1 MAKYKF
7 YQDLK
12 IKVWQRNSFVVEGSS
27 KEEAIEKAKKFKDHE
42 IFETLDGWESEI
54 IPDTQVTLEPCE
66 NEGKATIQVW
76 DVETSR
82 MVASNRLRDTDFM
95 ERYYNW
101 AEIGRNLRKSCIDY
115 IRGVLKGLDGEMI
128 VLDPKSM
135 DEEMQDEFQ
144 AVTVPY
150 DGGNHPEYNSNCFS
164 QVNAA
169 YLKGNDIYLDID
181 ETDEYSIDNIDIQ
194 DIENIAELVKSIID
208 FKNRGYGKMI

>member
-12 IKVWQRNSFVVEGSS
+12 IKVWQRNTFVVEGSS

-66 NEGKATIQVW
+66 NEGNATIQVW

-82 MVASNRLRDTDFM
+82 IVASNRLRDTDFM
-95 ERYYNW
+95 ERYHNW

-115 IRGVLKGLDGEMI
+115 IRWVLKGLGGEMI

-164 QVNAA
+164 QVNAV

-194 DIENIAELVKSIID
+194 DVENIAELVKSIID
-208 FKNRGYGKMI
+208 FQNKG

>member
-66 NEGKATIQVW
+66 NEGNATIHVW

-82 MVASNRLRDTDFM
+82 IVASNRLRDTDFM
-95 ERYYNW
+95 ERYHNW

-115 IRGVLKGLDGEMI
+115 IRWVLKGLDGEMI

-194 DIENIAELVKSIID
+194 DVENIAELVKSIID
-208 FKNRGYGKMI
+208 FQNKE

>member
-12 IKVWQRNSFVVEGSS
+12 IKVWQRNTFVVEGSS

-66 NEGKATIQVW
+66 NEGNATIQVW

-82 MVASNRLRDTDFM
+82 IVASNRLRDTDFM
-95 ERYYNW
+95 ERYHNW
-101 AEIGRNLRKSCIDY
+101 AEIGRNLRKSCIEY

-194 DIENIAELVKSIID
+194 DVENIAELVKSIID
-208 FKNRGYGKMI
+208 FQNKE

>member
-12 IKVWQRNSFVVEGSS
+12 IKVWQRNTFVVEGSS

-66 NEGKATIQVW
+66 NEGNATIQVW

-82 MVASNRLRDTDFM
+82 IVASNRLRDTDFM
-95 ERYYNW
+95 ERYHKW

-115 IRGVLKGLDGEMI
+115 IRWVLKGLDGEMI

-194 DIENIAELVKSIID
+194 DVENIAELVKSIID
-208 FKNRGYGKMI
+208 FQNKE

>member
-12 IKVWQRNSFVVEGSS
+12 IKVWQRNTFVVEGSS

-66 NEGKATIQVW
+66 NEGNATIQVW

-95 ERYYNW
+95 ERYHNW

-115 IRGVLKGLDGEMI
+115 IRWVLKGLDGEMI

-181 ETDEYSIDNIDIQ
+181 ETDEYSIDNIGIQ
-194 DIENIAELVKSIID
+194 DVENIAELVKSIID
-208 FKNRGYGKMI
+208 FQNKE

>member
-12 IKVWQRNSFVVEGSS
+12 IKVWQRNTFVVEGSS

-66 NEGKATIQVW
+66 NEGNATIQVW

-82 MVASNRLRDTDFM
+82 IVASNRLRDTDFM
-95 ERYYNW
+95 ERYHNW

-144 AVTVPY
+144 AVTVHY

-194 DIENIAELVKSIID
+194 DVENIAELVKSIID
-208 FKNRGYGKMI
+208 FQNKE

>member
-12 IKVWQRNSFVVEGSS
+12 IKVWQRNTFVVEGSS

-95 ERYYNW
+95 ERYHNW
-101 AEIGRNLRKSCIDY
+101 AEIGRNLRKSCIEY

-208 FKNRGYGKMI
+208 FQNKG

>member
-12 IKVWQRNSFVVEGSS
+12 IKVWQRNTFVVEGSS

-66 NEGKATIQVW
+66 NEGNATIQVW

-82 MVASNRLRDTDFM
+82 IVASNRLRDTDFM
-95 ERYYNW
+95 ERYHNW

-115 IRGVLKGLDGEMI
+115 IRWVLKGLDGEMI
-128 VLDPKSM
+128 VLDPNSM

-194 DIENIAELVKSIID
+194 DVENIAELVKSIIE
-208 FKNRGYGKMI
+208 FQNKE

>member
-27 KEEAIEKAKKFKDHE
+27 KEEAIEKAKKFQDHE

-66 NEGKATIQVW
+66 NEGNATIQVW

-82 MVASNRLRDTDFM
+82 IVASNRLRDTDFM
-95 ERYYNW
+95 ERYHNW

-115 IRGVLKGLDGEMI
+115 IRWVLKGLDGEMI

-194 DIENIAELVKSIID
+194 DVENIAELVKSIID
-208 FKNRGYGKMI
+208 FQNKE

>member
-27 KEEAIEKAKKFKDHE
+27 KEEAIEKAKKFQDHE

-66 NEGKATIQVW
+66 NEGNATIQVW

-82 MVASNRLRDTDFM
+82 IVASNRLRDTDFM
-95 ERYYNW
+95 ERYHNW

-194 DIENIAELVKSIID
+194 DVENIAELVKSIID
-208 FKNRGYGKMI
+208 FQNKE

>member
-66 NEGKATIQVW
+66 NEGNATIQVW

-95 ERYYNW
+95 ERYHNW

-115 IRGVLKGLDGEMI
+115 IRWVLKGLDGEMI

-181 ETDEYSIDNIDIQ
+181 ETDEYSIDNIGIQ
-194 DIENIAELVKSIID
+194 DVENIAELVKSIID
-208 FKNRGYGKMI
+208 FQNKE

>member
-12 IKVWQRNSFVVEGSS
+12 IKVWQRNYFVVESSS
-27 KEEAIEKAKKFKDHE
+27 KDEAIEQAKKFQNHE

-66 NEGKATIQVW
+66 NEGNATIQVW

-95 ERYYNW
+95 ERYHNW

-115 IRGVLKGLDGEMI
+115 IRWVLKGLDGEMI

-194 DIENIAELVKSIID
+194 DVENIAELVKSIID
-208 FKNRGYGKMI
+208 FQNKE

>member
-12 IKVWQRNSFVVEGSS
+12 IKVWQRNTFVVEGSS

-66 NEGKATIQVW
+66 NEGNATIQVW

-82 MVASNRLRDTDFM
+82 IVASNRLRDTDFM
-95 ERYYNW
+95 ERYHNW

-169 YLKGNDIYLDID
+169 YLKGNDIYLNID

-194 DIENIAELVKSIID
+194 DVENIAELVKSIID
-208 FKNRGYGKMI
+208 FQNKE

>member
-12 IKVWQRNSFVVEGSS
+12 IKVWQRNTFVVEGSS

-66 NEGKATIQVW
+66 NEGNATIQVW

-95 ERYYNW
+95 ERYHNW

-115 IRGVLKGLDGEMI
+115 IRWVLKGLDGEMI

-164 QVNAA
+164 QVNAV

-194 DIENIAELVKSIID
+194 DVENIAELVKSIID
-208 FKNRGYGKMI
+208 FQNKE

>member
-12 IKVWQRNSFVVEGSS
+12 IKVWQRNTFVVEGSS

-66 NEGKATIQVW
+66 NEGNATIQVW

-82 MVASNRLRDTDFM
+82 IVASNRLRDTDFM
-95 ERYYNW
+95 ERYHNW

-194 DIENIAELVKSIID
+194 DVENIAELVKSIID
-208 FKNRGYGKMI
+208 FQNKE

>member
-12 IKVWQRNSFVVEGSS
+12 IKVWQRNTFVVEGSS

-66 NEGKATIQVW
+66 NEGNATIQVW

-95 ERYYNW
+95 ERYHKW

-135 DEEMQDEFQ
+135 DEEMQDEFEG
-144 AVTVPY
+144 VTVPY
-150 DGGNHPEYNSNCFS
+150 DGGSHPEYNSNCFS
-164 QVNAA
+164 QVKAA

-194 DIENIAELVKSIID
+194 DVENIAELVKSIID
-208 FKNRGYGKMI
+208 FKNKE

>member
-12 IKVWQRNSFVVEGSS
+12 IKVWQRNTFVVEGSS

-66 NEGKATIQVW
+66 NEGNATIQVW

-82 MVASNRLRDTDFM
+82 IVASNRLRDTDFM
-95 ERYYNW
+95 ERYHNW

-150 DGGNHPEYNSNCFS
+150 DGGNHPDYNSNCFS

-194 DIENIAELVKSIID
+194 DVENIAELVKSIID
-208 FKNRGYGKMI
+208 YQNKE

>member
-12 IKVWQRNSFVVEGSS
+12 IKVWQRNTFVVEGSS

-66 NEGKATIQVW
+66 NEGNATIQVW

-82 MVASNRLRDTDFM
+82 IVASNRLRDTDFM
-95 ERYYNW
+95 ERYHKW

-194 DIENIAELVKSIID
+194 DVENIAELVKSIID
-208 FKNRGYGKMI
+208 YQNKE

>member
-12 IKVWQRNSFVVEGSS
+12 IKVWQRNTFVVEGSS

-66 NEGKATIQVW
+66 NEGNATIQVW
-76 DVETSR
+76 DLETSR
-82 MVASNRLRDTDFM
+82 IVASNRLRDTDFM
-95 ERYYNW
+95 ERYHKW

-164 QVNAA
+164 QVKAA

-194 DIENIAELVKSIID
+194 DVENIAELVKSIID
-208 FKNRGYGKMI
+208 FQNKE

>member
-66 NEGKATIQVW
+66 NEGNATIQVW

-82 MVASNRLRDTDFM
+82 IVASNRLRDTDFM
-95 ERYYNW
+95 ERYHNW

-194 DIENIAELVKSIID
+194 DVENIAELVKSIID
-208 FKNRGYGKMI
+208 YQNKE

>member
-12 IKVWQRNSFVVEGSS
+12 IKVWQRNTFVVEGSS

-66 NEGKATIQVW
+66 NEGNATIQVW

-82 MVASNRLRDTDFM
+82 IVASNRLRDTDFM
-95 ERYYNW
+95 ERYHKW

-164 QVNAA
+164 QVNAV

-194 DIENIAELVKSIID
+194 DVENIAELVKSIID
-208 FKNRGYGKMI
+208 FQNKG

>member
-101 AEIGRNLRKSCIDY
+101 AEIGRNLRKSCIEY

-194 DIENIAELVKSIID
+194 DVENIAELVKSIID
-208 FKNRGYGKMI
+208 FQNKE

>member
-12 IKVWQRNSFVVEGSS
+12 IKVWQRNTFVVEGSS

-66 NEGKATIQVW
+66 NEGNATIQVW

-95 ERYYNW
+95 ERYHNG

-115 IRGVLKGLDGEMI
+115 IRWVLKGLDGEMI

-194 DIENIAELVKSIID
+194 DVENIAELVKSIID
-208 FKNRGYGKMI
+208 FQNKE

>member
-12 IKVWQRNSFVVEGSS
+12 IKVWQRNSFVVESSS

-66 NEGKATIQVW
+66 NEGNATIQVW

-95 ERYYNW
+95 ERYHNW

-115 IRGVLKGLDGEMI
+115 IRWVLKGLDGEMI

-169 YLKGNDIYLDID
+169 YLKGNDIYLNID
-181 ETDEYSIDNIDIQ
+181 ETDEYSIENIDIQ
-194 DIENIAELVKSIID
+194 DVENIAELVKSIID
-208 FKNRGYGKMI
+208 FQNKE

>member
-66 NEGKATIQVW
+66 NEGNATIQVW

-95 ERYYNW
+95 ERYHNW

-135 DEEMQDEFQ
+135 DEEMQDDFQ

-194 DIENIAELVKSIID
+194 DVENIAELVKSIID
-208 FKNRGYGKMI
+208 FQNKE

>member
-12 IKVWQRNSFVVEGSS
+12 IKVWQRNTFVVEGSS

-66 NEGKATIQVW
+66 NEGNATIQVW

-82 MVASNRLRDTDFM
+82 IVASNRLRDTDFM
-95 ERYYNW
+95 ERYHNW

-164 QVNAA
+164 QVNAV

-194 DIENIAELVKSIID
+194 DVENIAELVKSIID
-208 FKNRGYGKMI
+208 FQNKG

>member
-66 NEGKATIQVW
+66 NEGNATIQVW
-76 DVETSR
+76 DVEASR

-95 ERYYNW
+95 ERYHNW

-115 IRGVLKGLDGEMI
+115 IRWVLKGLDGEMI

-181 ETDEYSIDNIDIQ
+181 ETDEYSIDNIGIQ
-194 DIENIAELVKSIID
+194 DVENIAELVKSIID
-208 FKNRGYGKMI
+208 FQNKE

>member
-12 IKVWQRNSFVVEGSS
+12 IKVWQRNTFVVEGSS

-95 ERYYNW
+95 ERYHNW
-101 AEIGRNLRKSCIDY
+101 AEIGRNLRKSCIEY

-194 DIENIAELVKSIID
+194 DVENIAELVKSIID
-208 FKNRGYGKMI
+208 FQNKE

>member
-12 IKVWQRNSFVVEGSS
+12 IKVWQRNTFVVEGSS

-66 NEGKATIQVW
+66 NEGNATIQVW

-82 MVASNRLRDTDFM
+82 IVASNRLRDTDFM
-95 ERYYNW
+95 ERYHNW

-194 DIENIAELVKSIID
+194 DVENIAELVKSIID
-208 FKNRGYGKMI
+208 YQNKE

>member
-1 MAKYKF
+1 MAKYNF

-66 NEGKATIQVW
+66 NNGKATIQVW
-76 DVETSR
+76 DAETNT

-95 ERYYNW
+95 ERYHNW
-101 AEIGRNLRKSCIDY
+101 AKIGRNLRKSCIDY

-194 DIENIAELVKSIID
+194 DVENIAELVKSIID
-208 FKNRGYGKMI
+208 FQNKE

>member
-66 NEGKATIQVW
+66 NEGNATIQVW

-95 ERYYNW
+95 ERYHNW

-128 VLDPKSM
+128 VIDPKSM

-194 DIENIAELVKSIID
+194 DVENIAELVKSIID
-208 FKNRGYGKMI
+208 FQNKE

>member
-95 ERYYNW
+95 ERYHNW

-208 FKNRGYGKMI
+208 FQNKG

>member
-12 IKVWQRNSFVVEGSS
+12 IKVWQRNTFVVEGSS

-66 NEGKATIQVW
+66 NEGNATIQVW

-82 MVASNRLRDTDFM
+82 IVASNRLRDTDFM
-95 ERYYNW
+95 ERYHKW

-194 DIENIAELVKSIID
+194 DVENIAELVKSIID
-208 FKNRGYGKMI
+208 FQNKK

>member
-66 NEGKATIQVW
+66 NEGNATIQVW

-82 MVASNRLRDTDFM
+82 IVASNRLRDTDFM
-95 ERYYNW
+95 ERYHNW

-150 DGGNHPEYNSNCFS
+150 DGGNHPDYNSNCFS

-194 DIENIAELVKSIID
+194 DVENIAELVKSIID
-208 FKNRGYGKMI
+208 YQNKE